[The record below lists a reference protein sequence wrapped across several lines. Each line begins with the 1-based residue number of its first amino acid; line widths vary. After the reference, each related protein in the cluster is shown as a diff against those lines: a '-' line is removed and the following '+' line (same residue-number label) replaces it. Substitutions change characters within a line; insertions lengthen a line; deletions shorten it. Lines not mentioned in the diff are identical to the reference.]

1 MRLDYSDSKG
11 HIVQSEYLN
20 IIFDRNLTNL
30 CPECTLNMRAIV
42 PNEDIK
48 YGSNREDFQLIWNQL
63 DDNGAVMKVDS
74 LRGFEEMTFHDMT
87 NGLPYVTEKGIW
99 ENDTGVYDLPE
110 NLHYLPKQM
119 RTIIE
124 KTVAVQKIKY
134 HYKMDNGHSISKEDL
149 SDSINACYTIQSPNQ
164 KLSDFI

>member
-30 CPECTLNMRAIV
+30 CPECTLNMRAVV
-42 PNEDIK
+42 PDSSFK
-48 YGSNREDFQLIWNQL
+48 YHKEDFQLIWNQL

-74 LRGFEEMTFHDMT
+74 LQGFEEMTFHDMT

-99 ENDTGVYDLPE
+99 ENDTGVYDLPKK
-110 NLHYLPKQM
+110 LDYLPKQM
-119 RTIIE
+119 RIIIE
-124 KTVAVQKIKY
+124 KSVEVQKIKY

-149 SDSINACYTIQSPNQ
+149 SNKIKTKYTIQSPNQ
-164 KLSDFI
+164 KLIDFI